1 MCCSLQLL
9 WLLPAANTKERADFT
24 PGHGSSRCP
33 PGYINLFLEQRPSSL
48 KGALDVSLGT
58 GQIWVD
64 FGVIEEV
71 TEFLTILSE
80 SMWSGPLGCKVHTT
94 VTESPCPYRFA
105 LEKVLSQVDLEVFSD
120 DRRS

>member
-1 MCCSLQLL
+1 MAPL
-9 WLLPAANTKERADFT
+9 AA
-24 PGHGSSRCP
+24 PQQ
-33 PGYINLFLEQRPSSL
+33 PGYINLFLEQRPSGL

-58 GQIWVD
+58 GQIWAD

-80 SMWSGPLGCKVHTT
+80 SMWSGPLGCQAHTT

-105 LEKVLSQVDLEVFSD
+105 LEEVFSD